1 MSQTSRLISGPC
13 FASHVLRI
21 IFISVF
27 SFFVWTWPVLSN
39 PLPCKDYFDG
49 KAVYLLDRD
58 NHLVPHFVDTGC
70 RLSRR
75 QNSRWNEESD
85 HRTGEALISDISQVS
100 NEKGDKLILLERTGQ
115 STSGIT
121 KDVGWDEDEAILGI
135 MSNHLVRS
143 EPATRANTEYED
155 GNWREEVNAFHR
167 ENLGKAWERAR
178 ESIRQ
183 AEMLQSASET
193 LAPSVSSL
201 PRPYSNYTGQLKHSY
216 SAIPSP
222 SVVVEKS
229 PAIITQGVD
238 SKLQDDTMESY
249 VESDDN
255 LDIVPPIIITTPPGM
270 DEEPEQFS
278 NFEKFLDSEEPP
290 DFEELFDSEAEL
302 SEYKEDLFEAE
313 ELFRSEE
320 PFGPEELYESGE
332 LSKSEKLFEPGEFFE
347 SKEPLVLEES
357 TKDFSVEAVTLSG
370 VSALPPISH
379 YRPSK
384 NFSKVLAKAV
394 GLGLLMAIPSLIIM
408 CALSR
413 KGQYIWIR
421 TVNMNDLVSPT
432 PDHVR
437 YEGGS
442 RASENPSVTA
452 SIEGGENTET
462 VPRRVPLGTNGSD
475 ILETQNIGPNTMSEG
490 ASNLESLERPDIGSR
505 HGVES
510 TSRSGLASIHGV
522 ESANRSGLASRQGLD
537 GAGFFLR
544 STGPVPV
551 RKPGIFQRWFGWGV
565 ENNDNLE
572 GTPLHASSSTTKQS
586 NKTRSSRNISNNRTP
601 DPNLVSE
608 VCERLIRERMSR
620 LSTIPSTGE
629 DEGSSTHEAR
639 ELPPTSPIRAP
650 VTGGASGTQGS
661 AVKRNPQGILKSPG
675 NSYGPGALGEF
686 HVADHGDSSTR
697 EDNQAEEADSEG
709 SSLKGKTSRLVR
721 FDGSADKVDPQA
733 SGDFRRASIRGY
745 LYPTVEDDR
754 SSLEAASASESS
766 TPEISDGTVIRKERK
781 GERIGGMWA
790 KAFSDPMVASRDS
803 MDLREMDVELEQQ
816 LSRDGEYVD
825 SSRGASIGDD
835 STLDGNS
842 NDEIVVVDGQLPME
856 EGYRPTL
863 ENPIDIPNTNT
874 GTGRGLVL
882 NPLPRKQTTVDIT
895 TQGIHNNE
903 AVVSAYGARE
913 QLQTWDSQTS
923 SGGSLLSTGYFTE
936 TNSSDHES
944 VEEVENFPL

>member
-21 IFISVF
+21 IFISAF
-27 SFFVWTWPVLSN
+27 SFFVWTWPVFSN

-70 RLSRR
+70 HLSRR

-85 HRTGEALISDISQVS
+85 LSNTGNRYSVHHRTGKALIPDISQIS
-100 NEKGDKLILLERTGQ
+100 SEKGDKLLLLERTGH

-135 MSNHLVRS
+135 MN
-143 EPATRANTEYED
+143 

-193 LAPSVSSL
+193 LAPSVSSP
-201 PRPYSNYTGQLKHSY
+201 PRPYSNYTGQLNHSY
-216 SAIPSP
+216 SAVPSP

-238 SKLQDDTMESY
+238 SKLQDDTMEPY
-249 VESDDN
+249 AESDDN
-255 LDIVPPIIITTPPGM
+255 LDFVPLIIITTSPEMG
-270 DEEPEQFS
+270 EEPEQFS
-278 NFEKFLDSEEPP
+278 NFEELPDFEEFS
-290 DFEELFDSEAEL
+290 DFEELFESEEEL
-302 SEYKEDLFEAE
+302 SEYKEELFEAE

-332 LSKSEKLFEPGEFFE
+332 LSKAEELFEPGEFFE
-347 SKEPLVLEES
+347 SKEPLILEES
-357 TKDFSVEAVTLSG
+357 GDDFSVEAVTLSG

-384 NFSKVLAKAV
+384 NFNKVLAKAV

-421 TVNMNDLVSPT
+421 TVNMNDLGLPT
-432 PDHVR
+432 SDHVR

-442 RASENPSVTA
+442 RASENLSVMA
-452 SIEGGENTET
+452 SIEGGENTG
-462 VPRRVPLGTNGSD
+462 VVSGGVFSGTNGSG
-475 ILETQNIGPNTMSEG
+475 ILERQNTGPNTMSG
-490 ASNLESLERPDIGSR
+490 STSNLESLERPDIGSR
-505 HGVES
+505 
-510 TSRSGLASIHGV
+510 HGV

-537 GAGFFLR
+537 GADFFLG
-544 STGPVPV
+544 SIGPVPV

-565 ENNDNLE
+565 EHNDNLE
-572 GTPLHASSSTTKQS
+572 ETSLHASSSSTKQGS
-586 NKTRSSRNISNNRTP
+586 KIRSSRAISNDRTP

-620 LSTIPSTGE
+620 LSTIPSAGE
-629 DEGSSTHEAR
+629 NEGSGTHEAR
-639 ELPPTSPIRAP
+639 ELTSTSSIRAP

-661 AVKRNPQGILKSPG
+661 AVKRNPHGILKPPG
-675 NSYGPGALGEF
+675 NSYGPDVSGEF

-697 EDNQAEEADSEG
+697 EENQAEEADSEG

-733 SGDFRRASIRGY
+733 RGTFGRASIRRY
-745 LYPTVEDDR
+745 LYPTVEDER
-754 SSLEAASASESS
+754 SSLEAVSTSESS
-766 TPEISDGTVIRKERK
+766 TLEMSDGTVIRKERK
-781 GERIGGMWA
+781 GERIGGMWG
-790 KAFSDPMVASRDS
+790 KVFSDPMVASRDS
-803 MDLREMDVELEQQ
+803 TDLGEMDVELEQQ
-816 LSRDGEYVD
+816 LREDGEYVD
-825 SSRGASIGDD
+825 SSRGTSIGDD

-842 NDEIVVVDGQLPME
+842 NDEIVIVDGQLPME
-856 EGYRPTL
+856 EGHRPRL

-874 GTGRGLVL
+874 GAERGLVL
-882 NPLPRKQTTVDIT
+882 NSLPRTQTSEDIAT
-895 TQGIHNNE
+895 EGIDNNE

-913 QLQTWDSQTS
+913 QSQMWDSQTS

-936 TNSSDHES
+936 TNSSDHVS
-944 VEEVENFPL
+944 VEDVENFPL